1 MLLQNYKYNAT
12 FVQQTMLSMG
22 KRFTRFL
29 IDKVDERLNDVE
41 KEKKFDIGMIT
52 VGGLICVIGIYLL
65 VLQVDK
71 GGPSIIIGLLLLI
84 IGFFVSYTMIKEFI
98 ADCKKTKNNSK

>member
-1 MLLQNYKYNAT
+1 
-12 FVQQTMLSMG
+12 
-22 KRFTRFL
+22 
-29 IDKVDERLNDVE
+29 
-41 KEKKFDIGMIT
+41 MIT

-98 ADCKKTKNNSK
+98 ADCKKTKNNSKKFYIKSSCSPSIAFND